1 MMKKFNFIF
10 LSTVLFSLLSLTYS
24 QELIEFTLDQAMKK
38 SLPDKSYAYF
48 KLKIPEITANISQ
61 FLLIEARRNAEQD
74 LFDNVFS
81 DPNLYISTI
90 D

>member
-1 MMKKFNFIF
+1 MKKFNFIF

-48 KLKIPEITANISQ
+48 KLKIPEITPNISK

>member
-1 MMKKFNFIF
+1 
-10 LSTVLFSLLSLTYS
+10 
-24 QELIEFTLDQAMKK
+24 
-38 SLPDKSYAYF
+38 LPDKSYAYF

-74 LFDNVFS
+74 LFDNVLS